1 MEADML
7 YYSAKKILPAA
18 LIFLVTFASRGFSS
32 EKEGR
37 GIIEKMRKA
46 FYYAGSAMNAD
57 VSMALVSKSG
67 KKQKRKLTMLR
78 LNTEKVSQKLFLY
91 FHEPQDVRG
100 TAFLVWKY
108 PVKDDDRWLF
118 IPALNMVR
126 RVAAQD
132 SQSSFVGSDFTYED
146 ISGRDVDMDTHKF
159 IKEIEDF
166 DGKKGQNV
174 FVVESMPKGKAEYK
188 KKNSYVD
195 EKTYLPL
202 KEEYMDAQGKVYKVF
217 SAEEIKIVDGV
228 PTITKRVMENVKTGH
243 KTEVEFT
250 EVSYPQDLPEELFTE
265 KSLKKP
271 PSKWVK

>member
-1 MEADML
+1 MF
-7 YYSAKKILPAA
+7 YYSTKKILPVA
-18 LIFLVTFASRGFSS
+18 LIFLVTFASRGFSG
-32 EKEGR
+32 EKDGR
-37 GIIEKMRKA
+37 EIIEKMHKV

-57 VSMALVSKSG
+57 VYMALVSKSG

-78 LNTEKVSQKLFLY
+78 LNTKKGSQKLFLY

-159 IKEIEDF
+159 VKAVEDF
-166 DGKKGQNV
+166 EGKKGQQV
-174 FVVESMPKGKAEYK
+174 SVVESVPKGKAEYK
-188 KKNSYVD
+188 KKISYVD
-195 EKTYLPL
+195 KKTYLPL
-202 KEEYMDAQGKVYKVF
+202 KEEYLDMQGKVYKVF
-217 SAEEIKIVDGV
+217 TAEEIKTVDGV

-243 KTEVEFT
+243 KTEVKFT
-250 EVSYPQDLPEELFTE
+250 EVSYPQDFPEELFTE